1 MKIHEIEITHPKKI
15 IFPEAQITKLD
26 IVKYY
31 RDYSDK
37 ILPFLKNRPLTI
49 QRFPEGVSKPGFYQ
63 KKAAD
68 YFPSFVK
75 TVRIPTQDG
84 INTQIYCNT
93 KKSLIYLVNQGTV
106 SFHIWPAKRD
116 QLKKP
121 DKIIFDLDPSDNSFS
136 KVKKAASLVAEYL
149 KKKNHTPKIMTT
161 GQTGL
166 HLWYTIRR
174 TQKFDSIREKIKA
187 MAEELTLKHPQLF
200 TTEMRK
206 KDRGHKIFLD
216 YLRNSYGQTSICPY
230 SLRPNP
236 VAGIAM
242 PIDWNDLKNLH
253 SGDQFNLKNEITF
266 MQDT

>member
-1 MKIHEIEITHPKKI
+1 MKIHDIEITHPEKVM
-15 IFPEAQITKLD
+15 FPAAHITKLD

-31 RDYSDK
+31 RDHSDK
-37 ILPFLKNRPLTI
+37 ILPFLKDRPLTI
-49 QRFPEGVSKPGFYQ
+49 QRFPEGISKPGFYQ
-63 KKAAD
+63 KKAGD

-75 TVRIPTQDG
+75 TVRIPTQEG
-84 INTQIYCNT
+84 SNNQVYCNT

-121 DKIIFDLDPSDNSFS
+121 DKVIFDLDPSDHAFS
-136 KVKKAASLVAEYL
+136 KVKEAAALVAEYL
-149 KKKNHTPKIMTT
+149 KEKNHQPKVMTT

-174 TQKFDSIREKIKA
+174 SQEFDPVREKIKS
-187 MAEELTLKHPQLF
+187 MAEELTSGYPQLF

-242 PIDWNDLKNLH
+242 PIQWNDLKNLH
-253 SGDQFNLKNEITF
+253 SADQFNLKNEFIF
-266 MQDT
+266 GQNA